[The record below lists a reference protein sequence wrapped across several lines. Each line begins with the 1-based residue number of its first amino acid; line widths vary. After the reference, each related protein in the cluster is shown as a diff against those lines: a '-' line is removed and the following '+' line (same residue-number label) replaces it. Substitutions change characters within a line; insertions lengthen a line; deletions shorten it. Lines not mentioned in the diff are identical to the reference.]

1 MPRRHT
7 RRRRKIKTSDIASGV
22 LLVALGAYIVLQAR
36 DWSFIT
42 ADGPGPGFMPIGVG
56 AALIALALAQ
66 VIGAIRRSPDSTAA
80 ASAPASSGGER
91 SVPRALASWAA
102 FAISIALMK
111 PLGFLL
117 SFGLLAFFLVTVMYR
132 QSLLKGVLVAT
143 LSALGFYLVFTVAL
157 RITLPVGV
165 LGI

>member
-1 MPRRHT
+1 V
-7 RRRRKIKTSDIASGV
+7 SGV

-36 DWSFIT
+36 DWSFLT

-56 AALIALALAQ
+56 AALMLLAAAQ
-66 VIGAIRRSPDSTAA
+66 VLRALYGSSRSTAA
-80 ASAPASSGGER
+80 ELAVTASDGER
-91 SVPRALASWAA
+91 SVPRALASWVA
-102 FAISIALMK
+102 FAIAIVLVK

-143 LSALGFYLVFTVAL
+143 LSALGFYLVFDVAL
-157 RITLPVGV
+157 RITLPAGL

>member
-1 MPRRHT
+1 V
-7 RRRRKIKTSDIASGV
+7 SGV

-36 DWSFIT
+36 NWSFLT

-56 AALIALALAQ
+56 AALMLLAAAQ
-66 VIGAIRRSPDSTAA
+66 VLGALRRSSRSTPAELA
-80 ASAPASSGGER
+80 VPASDGER
-91 SVPRALASWAA
+91 SVPRALASWVA
-102 FAISIALMK
+102 FAIAIALVK

-143 LSALGFYLVFTVAL
+143 LSALGFYLVFDVAL
-157 RITLPVGV
+157 RITLPAGF